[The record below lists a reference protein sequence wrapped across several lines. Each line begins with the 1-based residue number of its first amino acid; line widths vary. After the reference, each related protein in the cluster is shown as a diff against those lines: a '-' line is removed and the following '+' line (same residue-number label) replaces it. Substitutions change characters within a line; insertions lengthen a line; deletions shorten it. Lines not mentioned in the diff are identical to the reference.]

1 MTSGALRVRLG
12 GRRAATAA
20 LTAHGLVLTYEADC
34 LAFVEAVP
42 LSLSLRLRAQPH
54 EGRLVTDRLDGLLP
68 DLPTQRD
75 QWRRAAGAASSD
87 AFDLLASPI
96 GSECAGAVQFE
107 RAEPGD
113 PDDAS
118 RPESALVP
126 VSDAE
131 LADIGGVGGVE
142 TLVVERFDRAHTTT
156 SPRGSCGSCT
166 AG

>member
-34 LAFVEAVP
+34 LAFAEAVP
-42 LSLSLRLRAQPH
+42 LSLSLSLRLRLRLRAQPH
-54 EGRLVTDRLDGLLP
+54 EGPLVTDRLDGLLP

-131 LADIGGVGGVE
+131 LTAITQRCTDIN
-142 TLVVERFDRAHTTT
+142 A
-156 SPRGSCGSCT
+156 
-166 AG
+166 

>member
-34 LAFVEAVP
+34 LAFAEAVP
-42 LSLSLRLRAQPH
+42 LSLRLRAQPH

-131 LADIGGVGGVE
+131 LTAITQRCTDIN
-142 TLVVERFDRAHTTT
+142 A
-156 SPRGSCGSCT
+156 
-166 AG
+166 